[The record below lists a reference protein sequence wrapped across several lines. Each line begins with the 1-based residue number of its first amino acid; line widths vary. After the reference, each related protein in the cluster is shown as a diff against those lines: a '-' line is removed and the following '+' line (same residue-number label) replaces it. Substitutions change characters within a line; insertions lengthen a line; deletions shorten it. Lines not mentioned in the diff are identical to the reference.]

1 VLDLEAEED
10 DVGDEVAELV
20 AKVTLAVIVGRT
32 TPAHLVS
39 APEL

>member
-1 VLDLEAEED
+1 VLDLEAEEN

-20 AKVTLAVIVGRT
+20 VKVMLAVIVGST